1 MMRSRHTVDGGKPPT
16 NPWGSSIARKRC
28 PKCKKVRAKWFGGNH
43 VFKPRAM
50 WQHLDGQ
57 LVCHLCAERA
67 GLTPKLAGGTA

>member
-1 MMRSRHTVDGGKPPT
+1 
-16 NPWGSSIARKRC
+16 
-28 PKCKKVRAKWFGGNH
+28 
-43 VFKPRAM
+43 M